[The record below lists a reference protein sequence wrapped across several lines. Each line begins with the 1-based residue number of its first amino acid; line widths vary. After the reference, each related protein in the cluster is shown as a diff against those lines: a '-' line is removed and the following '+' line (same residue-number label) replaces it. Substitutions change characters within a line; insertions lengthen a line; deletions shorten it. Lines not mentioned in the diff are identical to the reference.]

1 MPRAEWLAAVA
12 LGLAGCASTPLP
24 VRPSVPS
31 AADYKYGAA
40 WRTAQPGDHLPRGD
54 WWSGFADPQLD
65 ELIAQVDSANP
76 TLAAAVARFDRA
88 TASARLA
95 RSALFPSIEA
105 RASSSLERHP
115 AGQSVER
122 SALGAALGYELDL
135 WGRVRNEVR
144 AGESDAAAAAAD
156 TESVRLSLKAAVA
169 DNYLRLRGLDAQQ
182 ALLDRTV
189 AAYERADA
197 LIRTRH
203 QGGIASGIDR
213 SRSQTQ
219 LSNARARARAVAA
232 QRAAVENLLAVLVG
246 STPSQF
252 SIVVTDSIPRLPE
265 VTPGLP
271 STLIE
276 RRFDVAAAERRL
288 IAANARIGAS
298 RAALLPTLELGLT
311 GGLQATSILSAPAS
325 YWALG
330 PLAAVLNLFD
340 GGRRRARVGL
350 REAEYREL
358 AELYRDTV
366 LNAFREVEDALAL
379 SATLAEEEVHRR
391 SAAQAA
397 ARTEAL
403 ALDRYRDG
411 ASDYLQVVIAQTAA
425 LEAQQTL
432 IDVVVDRRR
441 AAVTLVRALGGG
453 AEPAPTMGAKTGS
466 VQSSAGTD

>member
-1 MPRAEWLAAVA
+1 MPRAEWLAAVV

-105 RASSSLERHP
+105 RASSSLERPP

-246 STPSQF
+246 ATPSQF

-265 VTPGLP
+265 VLGTPG
-271 STLIE
+271 SSRVSSS
-276 RRFDVAAAERRL
+276 RRMTSAAAH
-288 IAANARIGAS
+288 AMMNMM
-298 RAALLPTLELGLT
+298 
-311 GGLQATSILSAPAS
+311 
-325 YWALG
+325 
-330 PLAAVLNLFD
+330 
-340 GGRRRARVGL
+340 
-350 REAEYREL
+350 
-358 AELYRDTV
+358 
-366 LNAFREVEDALAL
+366 
-379 SATLAEEEVHRR
+379 H
-391 SAAQAA
+391 
-397 ARTEAL
+397 
-403 ALDRYRDG
+403 
-411 ASDYLQVVIAQTAA
+411 
-425 LEAQQTL
+425 
-432 IDVVVDRRR
+432 VDR
-441 AAVTLVRALGGG
+441 AIIV
-453 AEPAPTMGAKTGS
+453 
-466 VQSSAGTD
+466 